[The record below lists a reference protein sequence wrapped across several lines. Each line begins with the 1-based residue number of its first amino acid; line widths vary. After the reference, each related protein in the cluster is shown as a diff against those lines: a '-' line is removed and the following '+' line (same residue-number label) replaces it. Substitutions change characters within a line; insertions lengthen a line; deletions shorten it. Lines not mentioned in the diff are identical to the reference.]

1 MPYIYDTGT
10 HKIIIP
16 RGDTATIHFNI
27 NGGGITDGD
36 AVIFRIRDRTKNTWV
51 LTKKSLV
58 QDGKATIRLSSSD
71 TRVLLSSRQY
81 GWTVGV
87 VSGMDV
93 DENGEFIANE
103 DTDNVLTAFNQLMLF
118 EVTQSGILGPE
129 G

>member
-1 MPYIYDTGT
+1 M
-10 HKIIIP
+10 
-16 RGDTATIHFNI
+16 
-27 NGGGITDGD
+27 
-36 AVIFRIRDRTKNTWV
+36 
-51 LTKKSLV
+51 

-118 EVTQSGILGPE
+118 EVTQSGILGLE